1 MSNISNDL
9 ANDKMSDL
17 LSEYEDVL
25 QSMIFVRMKYY
36 DESEDTAT
44 RKVKQAL
51 FEMDFNQARNLLR

>member
-25 QSMIFVRMKYY
+25 QSMILVRMKYY

>member
-25 QSMIFVRMKYY
+25 QSMILVRMKYY

-51 FEMDFNQARNLLR
+51 FEMDFN